1 MNTSS
6 DAAEQLVRISL
17 NTVEVAAKI
26 TGSGAKN
33 IAVMLYAIMKDQKQ
47 TKGKTRLSSMLKS
60 GQPLK
65 IYAVRDKDLQKFCTE
80 AKKYGVLY
88 CVLKDKNAEDGMTDI
103 MVREFDASKV
113 NRIFDRFNLA
123 NVDMASIQTEIE
135 KSREEKVVDK
145 SEEFLDRLLSAESQK
160 GEKQNSHPA
169 RSEKTNLSEH
179 SLNTTNNPKSQA
191 STKKSVRQKLNE
203 FRAQQKVN
211 TKPKSRTKTKKKGKS
226 R

>member
-1 MNTSS
+1 
-6 DAAEQLVRISL
+6 
-17 NTVEVAAKI
+17 
-26 TGSGAKN
+26 
-33 IAVMLYAIMKDQKQ
+33 
-47 TKGKTRLSSMLKS
+47 MLKS

-145 SEEFLDRLLSAESQK
+145 SEEFLDRLLSAESK
-160 GEKQNSHPA
+160 KDEKQNSHPA

-211 TKPKSRTKTKKKGKS
+211 TKPKSRTNTKKKGKS

>member
-47 TKGKTRLSSMLKS
+47 TKGKARLSSMLKS

-103 MVREFDASKV
+103 MVREFDSPKV

-135 KSREEKVVDK
+135 KSREEKAVDK
-145 SEEFLDRLLSAESQK
+145 TEEFLDKLLSAESQK
-160 GEKQNSHPA
+160 EEVQNSYPA
-169 RSEKTNLSEH
+169 RTGKTNLSEH
-179 SLNTTNNPKSQA
+179 SSKTTNSSKSQA
-191 STKKSVRQKLNE
+191 STKQSVRQKLNE
-203 FRAQQKVN
+203 FKAQQKLN
-211 TKPKSRTKTKKKGKS
+211 TKPKTKTKTKKKGKS

>member
-1 MNTSS
+1 
-6 DAAEQLVRISL
+6 
-17 NTVEVAAKI
+17 
-26 TGSGAKN
+26 
-33 IAVMLYAIMKDQKQ
+33 
-47 TKGKTRLSSMLKS
+47 MLKS

-145 SEEFLDRLLSAESQK
+145 SEEFLDRLLSAESK
-160 GEKQNSHPA
+160 KDEKQKSHLA
-169 RSEKTNLSEH
+169 RAEKTNLSEH

-203 FRAQQKVN
+203 FRTQQKAN
-211 TKPKSRTKTKKKGKS
+211 TKPKSRTNTKKKGKS

>member
-1 MNTSS
+1 
-6 DAAEQLVRISL
+6 
-17 NTVEVAAKI
+17 
-26 TGSGAKN
+26 
-33 IAVMLYAIMKDQKQ
+33 MLYAIMKDQKQ
-47 TKGKTRLSSMLKS
+47 TKGKARLSSMLKS

-88 CVLKDKNAEDGMTDI
+88 CVLKDKNAEDGMADI
-103 MVREFDASKV
+103 MVREFDAPKV

-145 SEEFLDRLLSAESQK
+145 SEEFLDKLLSAESQK
-160 GEKQNSHPA
+160 EEIQNSHPA
-169 RSEKTNLSEH
+169 RAEKTNLSEP
-179 SLNTTNNPKSQA
+179 SSKTTNNSKSEA
-191 STKKSVRQKLNE
+191 STKKSVRQKLKDLK
-203 FRAQQKVN
+203 AQQKPN
-211 TKPKSRTKTKKKGKS
+211 TRPKTKTRMKKKGKN